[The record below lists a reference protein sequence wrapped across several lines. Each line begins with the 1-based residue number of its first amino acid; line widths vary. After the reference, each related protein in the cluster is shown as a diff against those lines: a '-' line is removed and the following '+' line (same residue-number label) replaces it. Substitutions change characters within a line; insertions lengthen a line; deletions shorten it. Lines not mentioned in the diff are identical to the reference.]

1 MERSK
6 CVICGKVRYRNKLI
20 KINDL
25 WVCKYSNNPIFFNNV
40 GYHIS
45 ECQIKLIRIH
55 SQKIESEI
63 ILLSK
68 ALNQT
73 GIIRMQLMNK
83 IVSPDLTLLLQK
95 ICEDK

>member
-20 KINDL
+20 KINNL
-25 WVCKYSNNPIFFNNV
+25 WVCKFSTEIVMFDNIGND
-40 GYHIS
+40 IS
-45 ECQIKLIRIH
+45 QCKLKLILNY
-55 SQKIESEI
+55 SQKIENEI
-63 ILLSK
+63 RLMSK
-68 ALNQT
+68 ALIKT
-73 GIIRMQLMNK
+73 DIYKMGLMNK